1 MLDAGES
8 AGRRLVARLQV
19 ARLELAPLRLGNLNF
34 PHDFPE
40 GYAP

>member
-8 AGRRLVARLQV
+8 AARRLVACLQV
-19 ARLELAPLRLGNLNF
+19 ASLDVAPLRLGNLNS